1 MILSFSTRTGRNMQ
15 MRFIRSNL
23 CLIYT
28 RCAMDVAH
36 TFSNFHNSL
45 STEFS
50 KGLDTKN
57 FFWFQRRRQTFP
69 SIIGRDSSSIR
80 CKNTEGEE

>member
-1 MILSFSTRTGRNMQ
+1 
-15 MRFIRSNL
+15 
-23 CLIYT
+23 
-28 RCAMDVAH
+28 MDVAH

-57 FFWFQRRRQTFP
+57 FFWFQRRRHTFP